1 MITVN
6 VWMAGN
12 PLKREYGHASIQMN
26 SHLDAESLK
35 VGAALYYISWWPAPK
50 EETAGKFAIGR
61 PHIQNRTFEDDCA
74 SEFSL
79 SDHRQEAKRGN
90 LQAQRDIQKYDLA
103 KQRGANKPIFYR
115 QPDHKIQIPDQVNEG
130 YGLDNMALR
139 GWWNDFRFS
148 NNQFHLL
155 NFNCSSCASVGL
167 IHGGARHFVPGLP
180 REGLILKRNPNDVVS
195 YATDVRRA
203 VLQADH
209 GRQWAEMR
217 PPTRGDDHDLDR
229 FWMEEEW
236 LEASKVTGAFDRRY
250 TSLKRIDQTVRQ
262 YNQEKHRM
270 PPAIRTLRMDG
281 LLMLIWHVVSERP
294 DSKRLGAL
302 TTLGKQAIREKL
314 KLRAAYHHS
323 QCNNADIEVRE
334 DNLGIVN

>member
-1 MITVN
+1 
-6 VWMAGN
+6 MAGN

-26 SHLDAESLK
+26 SHLGAEMLK

-61 PHIQNRTFEDDCA
+61 PHIQDRTFEHDCA
-74 SEFSL
+74 AEFSL
-79 SDHRQEAKRGN
+79 SDHREEAKRGN
-90 LQAQRDIQKYDLA
+90 LQAQRDIQKYELA
-103 KQRGANKPIFYR
+103 KQQNKQRPTFYR

-130 YGLDNMALR
+130 YGLDNLALR
-139 GWWNDFRFS
+139 AWWDEFRFS
-148 NNQFHLL
+148 DKQFHLL

-167 IHGGARHFVPGLP
+167 IHSGARHFVPDLP
-180 REGLILKRNPNDVVS
+180 REGLILKRNPKDVVS

-203 VLQADH
+203 VLQADY

-217 PPTRGDDHDLDR
+217 PPVRADGHDVDR

-236 LEASKVTGAFDRRY
+236 LDASKVTGFDHRY
-250 TSLKRIDQTVRQ
+250 TSLKRIDQTVKQ
-262 YNQEKHRM
+262 YDREKHRM

-281 LLMLIWHVVSERP
+281 LLRLIWLVVSERP
-294 DSKRLGAL
+294 NSKRLDAL
-302 TTLGKQAIREKL
+302 TTLGKQAIREKA
-314 KLRAAYHHS
+314 KLRASYHHS
-323 QCNNADIEVRE
+323 QCNNADVEVRE